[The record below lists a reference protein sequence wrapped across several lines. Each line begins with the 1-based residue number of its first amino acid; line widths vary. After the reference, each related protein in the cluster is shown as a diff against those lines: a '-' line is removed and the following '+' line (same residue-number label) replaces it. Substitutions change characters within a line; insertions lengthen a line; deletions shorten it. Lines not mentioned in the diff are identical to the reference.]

1 MLEPSKAMTIFSV
14 IYQSILD
21 GLHDFP
27 NFIIKNSALYRKV
40 YDKHFRS
47 TKFVICLPDIL
58 MSSVIHTLHVT
69 LGHPS
74 LTATVKNFQT
84 YYYHPRA
91 SNMCKDYVKSCLT
104 CAYAGKYDLK
114 KVKSSTERTLKPS
127 RPRQHLYCDLIPITH
142 AKGRIFVYFI
152 WLRCL

>member
-1 MLEPSKAMTIFSV
+1 MFARHSDAFCNT
-14 IYQSILD
+14 Y
-21 GLHDFP
+21 
-27 NFIIKNSALYRKV
+27 
-40 YDKHFRS
+40 
-47 TKFVICLPDIL
+47 
-58 MSSVIHTLHVT
+58 LHVT

-74 LTATVKNFQT
+74 LSATVKNFQT